1 MSIRTAVCLAAAIS
15 SFACT
20 RQDRRIQ
27 QHQEA
32 LQSLASTTHAIT
44 EAWLAGHVSGTYT
57 ETALDQAFL
66 LTEKER
72 TALASKPET
81 LIDQRGARLAD
92 TADDLSRLVARIIS
106 DVRAADGAA
115 ARSHLAGLP
124 IYRE

>member
-1 MSIRTAVCLAAAIS
+1 MSIRTAVCLAVAVS

-20 RQDRRIQ
+20 REDRRIQ

-57 ETALDQAFL
+57 ETALAQTLL

-72 TALASKPET
+72 TALAAKPET
-81 LIDQRGARLAD
+81 LIDRRGARLAD